1 MKFKTEGYRFLWIV
15 AGKIKV
21 VIKYDYDKRFLSFII
36 YLYRIYYEEE
46 GVTMRP
52 PFVKQTLRLVLLFAA
67 LLVFTVNWITPVD
80 AGKFFKPPV
89 TREPGTWY
97 VGATPD
103 NLNPSAPVLLFVQG
117 LNSTAETWWDNNDM
131 YELAYQNGYQT
142 AFIQL
147 YDAGGTA
154 RSMWDNGR
162 LLADKIREMYAFFRK
177 PFVIVAH
184 SKGGIDT
191 DAALIHYGA
200 YPYVKKVITLSSPHY
215 GAELAD
221 LAYSSWAGWLAD
233 ILGAKSDGT
242 YVLQTG
248 YMQYFRQLTDAHPN
262 AGKTPVVTLAG
273 TKWGSFGS
281 AYYWGGLYLSQFGT
295 NDGVVTVQRA
305 YHPDAPMIAVGGWNH
320 DTIRKGSSTFN
331 IIRQNIPWLTAGTQT
346 VTVASVPSSLT
357 RASGTPD
364 TVLSIENRQA
374 STSMLSF
381 LPSNNAKHIDWKSQQ
396 PQQLLNSSV
405 YVRGGDTQKHVTET
419 FAVEPSVQSITLS
432 WFNRAGVNQVT
443 LRDPQGKVER
453 ITTTQTIDQAW
464 LQGAHVTQA
473 TVVHPKPGLWT
484 LEIDQ
489 NEASPYL
496 MLIQFTSPLNDK
508 FQVVQNNK
516 KWSLYLPQGTS
527 LTYHNTQWRM
537 AALQYALENRR
548 VKTIQHLTQSGA
560 TEHHTLELPTPQ
572 AMHFDTTQTLVNYT
586 VDIQGYDEGGFP
598 YNRTLIWSA
607 MP

>member
-1 MKFKTEGYRFLWIV
+1 
-15 AGKIKV
+15 
-21 VIKYDYDKRFLSFII
+21 
-36 YLYRIYYEEE
+36 
-46 GVTMRP
+46 MRP
-52 PFVKQTLRLVLLFAA
+52 TYIRMFMRSVW
-67 LLVFTVNWITPVD
+67 LLVAVLFLTAGMVTPVD
-80 AGKFFKPPV
+80 AGKFFKPSV

-103 NLNPSAPVLLFVQG
+103 NVNPSAPVLLFVQG

-131 YELAYQNGYQT
+131 YALAYQNGYQT

-147 YDAGGTA
+147 YDAGGSA
-154 RSMWDNGR
+154 HSMWDNGR

-248 YMQYFRQLTDAHPN
+248 YMQYFRQLTDNHPN

-305 YHPDAPMIAVGGWNH
+305 YHPDAPMIAVGDWNH

-331 IIRQNIPWLTAGTQT
+331 IIRQNIPWLTASTQT

-357 RASGTPD
+357 RTSGVTD
-364 TVLSIENRQA
+364 TFLSTHSLQ
-374 STSMLSF
+374 SPTSMLSF
-381 LPSNNAKHIDWKSQQ
+381 FSSNNAKHMYVNAPQ
-396 PQQLLNSSV
+396 PQPSLNSSV
-405 YVRGGDTQKHVTET
+405 YVRGGDTQKHVIET
-419 FAVEPSVQSITLS
+419 FAVEPSVQSMTVS
-432 WFNRAGVNQVT
+432 WLNQDGVNQLT
-443 LRDPQGKVER
+443 LRDPQGKVQR
-453 ITTTQTIDQAW
+453 MTTTQMIDQEW

-473 TVVHPKPGLWT
+473 MVVHPMPGLWT

-489 NEASPYL
+489 NEASPYV
-496 MLIQFTSPLNDK
+496 MLVQFTSPLNDK
-508 FQVVQNNK
+508 FQVEQNHK
-516 KWSLYLPQGTS
+516 KWSIYLPRGTS
-527 LTYHNTQWRM
+527 STHPHTQWQM
-537 AALQYALENRR
+537 TALQYRLEKNG
-548 VKTIQHLTQSGA
+548 VKTIQQLTQSGA
-560 TEHHTLELPTPQ
+560 SEQHMLELSIPQ
-572 AMHFDTTQTLVNYT
+572 TMSSLDTVQTLVNYT